1 MFATGGIMKRFATIL
16 AGLWV
21 CATTALA
28 DEATGLRAEVI
39 SRAAPYI
46 EVALTK
52 PMAELYDQAITEGEK
67 AEETTNALQ
76 FGLALY
82 SGRNPAYGFDEQDMA
97 ALRALE
103 VRVRPL
109 VAEQLKKHPNAKL
122 TQEKWRKIVKATDD
136 DMALIDDFQKA
147 AMADYWLTLG
157 RDTKVRMTSSQ
168 MLSRMGAGPLRSGG
182 VDMGPATAITR
193 TNYRVVP
200 LSVYITAT
208 HCIYAVRQAVGLKHY
223 RPNELPVAVRTLWDF
238 APNDAEAWTELNIK
252 DGRVKNINFVPLGAA
267 ACGTDEQFNAYITK
281 LKIAEGIRD

>member
-1 MFATGGIMKRFATIL
+1 MKQFAAIF

-21 CATTALA
+21 CATAA
-28 DEATGLRAEVI
+28 VAEEATGLKAEVI

-67 AEETTNALQ
+67 AEETTNALH

-82 SGRNPAYGFDEQDMA
+82 AGRHPAYGFEESDLT

-103 VRVRPL
+103 ARVRPL

-136 DMALIDDFQKA
+136 DMALVDAFQKLV
-147 AMADYWLTLG
+147 MADYWLTLG
-157 RDTKVRMTSSQ
+157 RDTKTRMTGSQ
-168 MLSRMGAGPLRSGG
+168 MLSRLGAGPARSGG
-182 VDMGPATAITR
+182 YDLGPVTATT
-193 TNYRVVP
+193 TTTLRVVP

-208 HCIYAVRQAVGLKHY
+208 HCIYAVRQSVGLKHY
-223 RPNELPVAVRTLWDF
+223 RPNELPVVIRTLWDF
-238 APNDAEAWTELNIK
+238 APNDAEGWTLKNLK
-252 DGRVKNINFVPLGAA
+252 DGSVKNIPIVTLGAA
-267 ACGTDEQFNAYITK
+267 ACGTEAQFNAYVTK
-281 LKIAEGIRD
+281 LKV